1 MNGVTAWIVV
11 CVAALAMLQL
21 GVGTNM
27 LSLPRTVWRCGAC
40 GRLVRRGRV
49 CRCADRASR

>member
-21 GVGTNM
+21 GVGTKM

-49 CRCADRASR
+49 CRCADRGSR